1 MSEFSIGDRV
11 RIKTWE
17 ELLQECED
25 DEDLYLSDDKQS
37 IFSDKGLPGF
47 VEEMRGL
54 CGKTATIID
63 ITRSMLPGMTD
74 TRMAYTF
81 DRIYLEFD
89 DVDSYVKH
97 HWHYDAYMMVPID
110 DMEFSDFPSVIDF
123 YN

>member
-1 MSEFSIGDRV
+1 MSEFSVGDRV

-17 ELLQECED
+17 ELLQECEN
-25 DEDLYLSDDKQS
+25 DEDFYISYDRQS
-37 IFSDKGLPGF
+37 IFSYKGLPGF
-47 VEEMRGL
+47 VEEMREL

-63 ITRSMLPGMTD
+63 ITRTMLPGMTD

-89 DVDSYVKH
+89 SYVKH
-97 HWHYDAYMMVPID
+97 HWHYGAYMMVPID

>member
-17 ELLQECED
+17 EFLRECE
-25 DEDLYLSDDKQS
+25 ENGDLYLSSNRQS
-37 IFSDKGLPGF
+37 VYSIKNLPGF
-47 VEEMRGL
+47 VEEMRVL
-54 CGKTATIID
+54 CGKTATITD
-63 ITRSMLPGMTD
+63 IIPSELPGSD
-74 TRMAYTF
+74 DTF

-89 DVDSYVKH
+89 DVSSYGY
-97 HWHYDAYMMVPID
+97 WHYDAYMMVPID

>member
-1 MSEFSIGDRV
+1 MSEFSVGDRV

-25 DEDLYLSDDKQS
+25 GEDLYLSSDRQS
-37 IFSDKGLPGF
+37 VFSIKNLPGF
-47 VEEMRGL
+47 VESMREL
-54 CGKTATIID
+54 CGKTATITYI
-63 ITRSMLPGMTD
+63 IPHILPGMTD
-74 TRMAYTF
+74 DTF

-89 DVDSYVKH
+89 DADSYVKDY
-97 HWHYDAYMMVPID
+97 WQYDAYMMVPID

>member
-17 ELLQECED
+17 EFLQECGENG
-25 DEDLYLSDDKQS
+25 DLYLSSDKQS
-37 IFSDKGLPGF
+37 VFSLENLPGF
-47 VEEMRGL
+47 VGPMREL
-54 CGKTATIID
+54 CGKTATITD
-63 ITRSMLPGMTD
+63 IIPYIRPGMTD
-74 TRMAYTF
+74 TFVGTF

-89 DVDSYVKH
+89 DTDSYDENY
-97 HWHYDAYMMVPID
+97 WQYDAYMMVPID

>member
-17 ELLQECED
+17 ELLQKCED
-25 DEDLYLSDDKQS
+25 DEDFYLSNDKQS

-47 VEEMRGL
+47 VEEMREL
-54 CGKTATIID
+54 CGKTATITD
-63 ITRSMLPGMTD
+63 IIPHLLP
-74 TRMAYTF
+74 RMGDTF

-89 DVDSYVKH
+89 DDVKA

-110 DMEFSDFPSVIDF
+110 DMEFNDFPSVIDF